1 MKKVET
7 VSARDIV
14 NGICEVIQL
23 MGTPVEIF
31 EYATSKTCGSLID
44 MYCKKGTKVVCINDS
59 DFDVTFEMFKVGED
73 NTLVNCVEL
82 SFDASVIHELEQN
95 IVAMITSWANNC

>member
-14 NGICEVIQL
+14 NNICVILQL
-23 MGTPVEIF
+23 MDTPVEIF
-31 EYATSKTCGSLID
+31 EQATSKNCGSLID
-44 MYCKKGTKVVCINDS
+44 MYCKEGSKVVCIDCNDY
-59 DFDVTFEMFKVGED
+59 DVKFEMFVIGEGA
-73 NTLVNCVEL
+73 TLVNCVEL
-82 SFDASVIHELEQN
+82 FFEVNVILELEQN